1 MAMPEGHGLDNI
13 VTGAWGPVGHHRA
26 PVGSALMYDLY
37 QYFLKLHD
45 FAWAVFHYKTSCV
58 NSGLKLK

>member
-45 FAWAVFHYKTSCV
+45 FA
-58 NSGLKLK
+58 